1 VSLLI
6 KKYAFIKLKI
16 KKIIFFFKKKRKKK
30 RSWGGPRATIKGGAG
45 HLSWTGGDGRVK

>member
-16 KKIIFFFKKKRKKK
+16 KNFIIIIFLKKEKKR
-30 RSWGGPRATIKGGAG
+30 RCGALRATIKGGAS
-45 HLSWTGGDGRVK
+45 HLSWAGGGG